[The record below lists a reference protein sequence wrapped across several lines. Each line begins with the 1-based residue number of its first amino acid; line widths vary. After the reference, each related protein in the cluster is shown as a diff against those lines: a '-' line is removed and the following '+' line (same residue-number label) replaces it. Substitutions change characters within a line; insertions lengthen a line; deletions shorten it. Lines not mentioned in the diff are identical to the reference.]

1 MKKIRIVVVAMIMML
16 GIIVPSFICSAAS
29 VGETVSQNT
38 EAALKAVDYYKDE
51 KVLGLVAPTRYSLT
65 DKLNKKLEIS
75 KRDGRDITKIT
86 DEEAILELNQ
96 DNVKAISF
104 GEAFERVQ
112 GEIGPIIQRIV
123 DSSAGA
129 QNQDSTLLTEKIL
142 QNKEKLL
149 LGLSYIERLYNF
161 NMGEK
166 NIRDVLLYEPG
177 TYGIKVDVL
186 DWLIKIGS
194 AGGDTLKLSNS
205 NKVFGYNKLFWSVT
219 ASMNLGAFLEENRQK
234 WIQDMTLDEW
244 LLQESPAFIVDDSAS
259 DPTAGTGL

>member
-16 GIIVPSFICSAAS
+16 GMIVPSFICSAAS

-65 DKLNKKLEIS
+65 DKLNKKREIS

-112 GEIGPIIQRIV
+112 GGDRTDYPE
-123 DSSAGA
+123 DSG
-129 QNQDSTLLTEKIL
+129 
-142 QNKEKLL
+142 
-149 LGLSYIERLYNF
+149 
-161 NMGEK
+161 
-166 NIRDVLLYEPG
+166 
-177 TYGIKVDVL
+177 
-186 DWLIKIGS
+186 
-194 AGGDTLKLSNS
+194 
-205 NKVFGYNKLFWSVT
+205 
-219 ASMNLGAFLEENRQK
+219 
-234 WIQDMTLDEW
+234 
-244 LLQESPAFIVDDSAS
+244 
-259 DPTAGTGL
+259 